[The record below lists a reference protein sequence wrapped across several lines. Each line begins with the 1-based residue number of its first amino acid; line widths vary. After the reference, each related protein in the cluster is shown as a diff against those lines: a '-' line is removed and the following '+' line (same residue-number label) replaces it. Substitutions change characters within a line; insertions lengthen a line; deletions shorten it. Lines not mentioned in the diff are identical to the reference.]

1 MLGIAVVG
9 AAFVFMT
16 VWNPFSSTE
25 GQEPIEGGGQ
35 MAGVAAIGMIAFLL
49 ANA

>member
-9 AAFVFMT
+9 GAFALMMM
-16 VWNPFSSTE
+16 WNPFSNAET
-25 GQEPIEGGGQ
+25 GEPTEGGGQ
-35 MAGVAAIGMIAFLL
+35 MAGLAAMGMIAFLM